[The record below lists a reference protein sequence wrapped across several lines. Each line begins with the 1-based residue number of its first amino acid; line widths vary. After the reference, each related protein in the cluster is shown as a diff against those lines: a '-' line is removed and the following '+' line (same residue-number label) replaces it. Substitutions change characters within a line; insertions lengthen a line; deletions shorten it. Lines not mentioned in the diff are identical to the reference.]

1 MRKRKKGIFK
11 KTVSKIFDTSAR
23 FSSSVRRINERLRRL
38 ADKLG
43 TESKVYQ
50 DAASNL
56 DSLIDD
62 SHLYYNKNGV
72 LQIGKP
78 ATLYKDISVH
88 KAIKNLD
95 EGVIPTWGNIKEQY
109 EREYSEY
116 LQGQSNFEPITISL
130 PDFINIQTSVSDLI
144 YDFSKDRENERLTEK
159 EDRALEILQKKGNDE
174 KGRISYL
181 DLSRVYNLLK
191 DRKL

>member
-1 MRKRKKGIFK
+1 MRKKGIFK
-11 KTVSKIFDTSAR
+11 KIVSKIFDTSAR

-50 DAASNL
+50 DAAANL

-62 SHLYYNKNGV
+62 SHLYYNKNGI

-78 ATLYKDISVH
+78 STLYKDVSSH

-95 EGVIPTWGNIKEQY
+95 DGIIPTWGKIKEQY
-109 EREYSEY
+109 DKEYNEY
-116 LQGQSNFEPITISL
+116 LQGQANFEDITINL

-144 YDFSKDRENERLTEK
+144 YDFSKDRGNERLTEK
-159 EDRALEILQKKGNDE
+159 EERALEILQKKGNEE
-174 KGRISYL
+174 KGRISYY

-191 DRKL
+191 DRRL